1 MGQVKKQY
9 QDWLDQTYPMV
20 SPTGEFV
27 EPKEQWTKEFEKFID
42 ALLTS
47 KTIMNGE
54 NNEQDI

>member
-9 QDWLDQTYPMV
+9 QEWVEQSYPTV

-42 ALLTS
+42 ALLTKKLKES
-47 KTIMNGE
+47 NDE
-54 NNEQDI
+54 

>member
-27 EPKEQWTKEFEKFID
+27 EPHLGVKEQWTKEFEKFID
-42 ALLTS
+42 ALLTK
-47 KTIMNGE
+47 KT
-54 NNEQDI
+54 NEEDSHE

>member
-9 QDWLDQTYPMV
+9 QEWLSQTYPTV

-42 ALLTS
+42 ALLTK
-47 KTIMNGE
+47 KTSEEGDD
-54 NNEQDI
+54 EQDI